1 VRLLTN
7 KKLIFH
13 TALFWIMTPCSLVG
27 VLFPYF
33 SFKQYIQLTEITKIY
48 HWYWCSLRRKSTF
61 HN

>member
-1 VRLLTN
+1 M

-33 SFKQYIQLTEITKIY
+33 SFNKYIQLTETTKKNHLY
-48 HWYWCSLRRKSTF
+48 
-61 HN
+61 